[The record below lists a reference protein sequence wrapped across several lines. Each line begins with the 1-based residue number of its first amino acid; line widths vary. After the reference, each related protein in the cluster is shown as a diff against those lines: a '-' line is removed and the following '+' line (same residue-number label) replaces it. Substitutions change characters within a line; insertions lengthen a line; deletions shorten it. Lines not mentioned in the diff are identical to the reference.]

1 MDMDATEE
9 DAAHEKVPGTVRSR
23 TDLPRYE
30 GPLAVLANKEAK
42 LEDATLAGDVGKERA
57 LSVELA
63 RLYAERGLH
72 LGDALRLAERAAT
85 LGEEGGLSIELA
97 GWRAGLGDPAGAA
110 GHLELAGG
118 ARNLVRAGVLYGR
131 ARRATDAYRAF
142 EAAAREAPTDP
153 IPHELIGTLCSWAGD
168 VVSHELA
175 SEAYSRAAELRAD
188 LGEPDAALE
197 DLLRAFEVCPASPE
211 AAADVAASLA
221 ADGRP
226 RAAQELLRDHAAAL
240 EDAGHSDQ
248 ARAARLHRLTSAL
261 AADDLA
267 GALSA
272 SLDLGLFQGARHP
285 EVELRTDEVLA
296 RVGLPELLAL
306 RLVMRARGRTG
317 PQAAAS
323 WEAAARVYAN
333 DLSSDKDATAAL
345 VEAAVAN
352 PTSTSALD
360 ALRQRESRDDDQ
372 EGLVEA
378 LVRIVG
384 VVKPPEATLASRAA
398 LALELAELAGTRLGD
413 PALSDWAL
421 ERARAL
427 DSTQA
432 ELVAHSRGKLEA
444 ELSERDDEIARTEAL
459 LEARGSVQREARL
472 LHLKKLVSL
481 YGRAPAFETRTFETL
496 AAICRADPRDT
507 LALRSIA
514 LLFRREDPST
524 TSWSELYDSILRARL
539 EGECSRRDALFV
551 RTELVLL
558 SLRGDAPG
566 AALGIAGPMLDD
578 VSQNPRL
585 DESYAVG
592 AAGLALAVRGGE
604 GASREEARSL
614 SVLGEVLGEGLG
626 AIFLAAASE
635 RWREVGALVEARS
648 SAERAL
654 EMDSRCGQAATALAR
669 VSAVLGGRDAALAI
683 ERALG
688 VVVPRA
694 WLCDSLARIL
704 EAIGEQELAFAWTQR
719 WLALA
724 PSDRRAV
731 AELLRRC
738 LAGTDGGRITSAL
751 LWVLAQP
758 DPPDDRAVVFAD
770 ALAVLYTLDK
780 KAAEQVARRALDVF
794 GPKAEAFRE
803 RLLTMADEHGDRGLA
818 IALLERHVA
827 SSPAALWGDVLL
839 ELSHRRVEVGD
850 WDGACR
856 ELAKAAERA
865 DPELVVAVTDELLA
879 SERAVLLSD
888 GLVALWAARARA
900 SLVLLRS
907 RSEAGAETEAAVAD
921 DATRTEL
928 LRTTIEAFRTVGAL
942 RWDLAEDPRGAEQ
955 ALYEAA
961 ELDLRDGFEIYA
973 EDLRELAGVEPALSA
988 MHERWTLSTEEPTE
1002 KLVALGLAMAH
1013 LASEHG
1019 LAERALD
1026 AARRVL
1032 GVDATNAEA
1041 ISIAESQASHVA
1053 HGDVVIDE
1061 IYSALARQAMGIYG
1075 RRAAHYRA
1083 ARKLERL
1090 GSNSLAE
1097 RHAILAFEAVPNEGS
1112 SWQILTRL
1120 VDPIAGSEQAV
1131 EAFLQVASV
1140 APKHEVAVW
1149 YKRAL
1154 ELCGKDADGLSR
1166 ALDVLLRALVGVPET
1181 YFATQLHDV
1190 LKQLADFGPYPDLTA
1205 ERFERAVP
1213 SILKRLEGPDG
1224 ARAAVQLA
1232 KALLLLD
1239 AKRAAFA
1246 CLEAAADNDGGVE
1259 AFERLLGDVWQLA
1272 EDPELSAEFVR
1283 SVERRVVAPHS
1294 VVGPPLLGLAAAFA
1308 SELGDKHSELALSKR
1323 AEELTRAE
1331 AAPAESP
1338 GEDPFA
1344 DPSFLDSSPA
1354 PEAPSIPPATTPD
1367 GGEAPSAPVSP
1378 DEAPP
1383 TVVAPQG
1390 EPLRVTAPPATTP
1403 AEPPNPELSA
1413 AEPRTAAPSGRA
1425 RRASS
1430 VAEFH
1435 AVQDGFDA
1443 LFADLADRLVESGRS
1458 PSERPSMH
1466 PTAAPPPLQAPRL
1479 PDHPLATTAVS
1490 ATESRRDT
1498 SPPKAAHAGPSGAPP
1513 AAPDPLTV
1521 LLEQV
1526 ADTELAP
1533 ELRCASAIEA
1543 SQILE
1548 RAGDLKRAL
1557 RAIDGVPRT
1566 LSTGALADRRIALL
1580 RALGDGF
1587 GLIVAIDQR
1596 TSLGD
1601 LGDDAEAQL
1610 LIEASRLAAASGDE
1624 QGALVRARRA
1634 QRLTPTNPAVVLE
1647 SLLLEYRA
1655 RGMGTPRDAT
1665 QCLDTLHG
1673 IEGQV
1678 DDAHVEVFAFLL
1690 AEATDVIH
1698 GGGAGLRELAQRH
1711 AAVGPLPLIAL
1722 GMAERLLRARSFEAA
1737 VPLFEYALAGDL
1749 RDLRARP
1756 RVALAA
1762 ADAAIQAAP
1771 IPAAERFLAICDE
1784 APELR
1789 SQIERRRREIQ
1800 AHDPDPTVAAPV
1812 LRALAQESS
1821 GLVRARFL
1829 QRLGKVLARSN
1840 FEEGIKQLEDALV
1853 IARRDR
1859 SVAEEIRA
1867 DMLALIEEKS
1877 ARAAEA
1883 RGDARADAGPERR
1896 NASEAAPSEA
1906 APSEAAPSEAA
1917 PSEAAPSEPPRRRP
1931 VSEAPSSIPDRPATL
1946 PDPQP
1951 LPDLTSAPVLDEPPS
1966 SASVPST
1973 ERVDSAPSATVPS
1986 TEPSPSGEA
1995 SPLPRRRLP
2004 VPPPHAWPARPGLES
2019 VKERDLYEELCE
2031 GHPEAADDLL
2041 AFLGED
2047 RRRDRVLVQR
2057 FAALLE
2063 IGDGGRLTALRDEVL
2078 ADGDDAFAQALD
2090 HVLAVREGRSTPAP
2104 PLASQAREPDLVQA
2118 LLLRG
2123 AASRE
2128 TEALRLVW
2136 DAGLF
2141 RRDAGELG
2149 LTPKNRVAPS
2159 SSVLADLYREIAQ
2172 SLGSARALHHL
2183 PDASSHGIDVA
2194 LVAQPAVVVR
2204 GPAMRTREV
2213 SFQLAYCHATALPD
2227 LILAAHLS
2235 ETALRSIF
2243 AVLLAAFGPVSD
2255 DAPPSSEVFRDEAR
2269 LSADLWQRISP
2280 ASERRLRE
2288 LLNTGPLSVEGARSA
2303 ARLVGWRA
2311 GLFVTGDLWHTL
2323 SVVARTESLTWPLER
2338 TSREEGLADLCRASP
2353 AVRDLVSLA
2362 ARGEYAAAR
2371 WAAPITRAS
2380 RF

>member
-1 MDMDATEE
+1 MEMDPTGEE
-9 DAAHEKVPGTVRSR
+9 AAHEKVPGTVRSR

-42 LEDATLAGDVGKERA
+42 LEDATLAGDVATERT

-63 RLYAERGLH
+63 RLYAERGLY
-72 LGDALRLAERAAT
+72 LDDALRLAERAAT
-85 LGEEGGLSIELA
+85 LGEGGALAIELA

-142 EAAAREAPTDP
+142 DAAAREVPTDP
-153 IPHELIGTLCSWAGD
+153 IPHELMGTLCSWAGD
-168 VVSHELA
+168 VVSHEHA

-188 LGEPDAALE
+188 LGDPDAALE

-221 ADGRP
+221 GDGRP
-226 RAAQELLRDHAAAL
+226 RAAEELLRDHTAAL
-240 EDAGHSDQ
+240 EDAGHPDQ
-248 ARAARLHRLTSAL
+248 ARAARLQRLTSSL
-261 AADDLA
+261 SSDDLA
-267 GALSA
+267 GALA
-272 SLDLGLFQGARHP
+272 AALDLGLFQSEPNP
-285 EVELRTDEVLA
+285 EVDLRTDEVLG

-306 RLVMRARGRTG
+306 RLVLRARRRGG
-317 PQAAAS
+317 AQAAAT
-323 WEAAARVYAN
+323 WEAAARVFAT
-333 DLSSDKDATAAL
+333 DLAAEKDATAAL
-345 VEAAVAN
+345 VEAAVAD
-352 PTSTSALD
+352 PTSSSALD

-384 VVKPPEATLASRAA
+384 VVKPPEATLSSRAA
-398 LALELAELAGTRLGD
+398 LALELAELAASRLQD

-421 ERARAL
+421 ERARML
-427 DSTQA
+427 DSTQS

-444 ELSERDDEIARTEAL
+444 ELAERDDEIVRTEAL
-459 LEARGSVQREARL
+459 LEARGNVQREARL

-507 LALRSIA
+507 LALRSLA
-514 LLFRREDPST
+514 LLFRRENGTPS
-524 TSWSELYDSILRARL
+524 SWSELYDSILRARL
-539 EGECSRRDALFV
+539 EGECSRRDSLFV

-558 SLRGDAPG
+558 ALGGDAPG
-566 AALGIAGPMLDD
+566 AALSIAGAMLDE
-578 VSQNPRL
+578 VTESPRL
-585 DESYAVG
+585 DESYTVG
-592 AAGLALAVRGGE
+592 AAGLALAVRGSE

-614 SVLGEVLGEGLG
+614 AVLGEVLGEGLG

-635 RWREVGALVEARS
+635 RWREVGALVESRS
-648 SAERAL
+648 TAERAL
-654 EMDSRCGQAATALAR
+654 EMDGRCGQAATALAR
-669 VSAVLGGRDAALAI
+669 VSAVLGGRDSALAI

-694 WLCDSLARIL
+694 WLCDALARIL

-738 LAGTDGGRITSAL
+738 LTGTDGGRIASAL
-751 LWVLAQP
+751 AWVLAQP
-758 DPPDDRAVVFAD
+758 DPPDDRAAIFVD
-770 ALAVLYTLDK
+770 ALVTLYALDR
-780 KAAEQVARRALDVF
+780 KAGEQVARRALDVF

-803 RLLTMADEHGDRGLA
+803 RLLALADEHGDRGLA

-827 SSPAALWGDVLL
+827 SSPAALSGDVLL

-865 DPELVVAVTDELLA
+865 DPELVVAATDELLA

-900 SLVLLRS
+900 SLALLR
-907 RSEAGAETEAAVAD
+907 RGTRGATHGATTGVETEEGT
-921 DATRTEL
+921 TRTDL
-928 LRTTIEAFRTVGAL
+928 LSVTVEAFRTLGAL

-961 ELDLRDGFEIYA
+961 ELDQRDGFEIYA
-973 EDLRELAGVEPALSA
+973 EDLRELAGSEPALSA
-988 MHERWTLSTEEPTE
+988 MHERWSLSTDAPPE

-1013 LASEHG
+1013 LAAEHG

-1032 GVDATNAEA
+1032 GVEPSNAEA
-1041 ISIAESQASHVA
+1041 ISIAESQASHVP

-1061 IYSALARQAMGIYG
+1061 IYGALARQAMGIYG

-1090 GSNSLAE
+1090 GSTALAE
-1097 RHAILAFEAVPNEGS
+1097 RHAILAFEAVPSEGS
-1112 SWQILTRL
+1112 SWAILMRL
-1120 VDPIAGSEQAV
+1120 VDPITGSQQAV
-1131 EAFLQVASV
+1131 EAFLQVASS

-1190 LKQLADFGPYPDLTA
+1190 LKQLADFGPYPDLTR

-1213 SILKRLEGPDG
+1213 SVLKRLEGPDG

-1239 AKRAAFA
+1239 AKRAAFD
-1246 CLEAAADNDGGVE
+1246 CLEAAAEYDGGVE

-1272 EDPELSAEFVR
+1272 EDAELSAEFVR

-1308 SELGDKHSELALSKR
+1308 SELGDKDSELALSRR

-1331 AAPAESP
+1331 APPTESA

-1344 DPSFLDSSPA
+1344 DPAFLDSSPPA
-1354 PEAPSIPPATTPD
+1354 DLASGSVEPAASSSAPSPD
-1367 GGEAPSAPVSP
+1367 TSR

-1383 TVVAPQG
+1383 TVVTPVDEPRQLTVPS
-1390 EPLRVTAPPATTP
+1390 EPLRQ
-1403 AEPPNPELSA
+1403 AEPAAAGGASPSPEPETKSPTL
-1413 AEPRTAAPSGRA
+1413 RV

-1430 VAEFH
+1430 VADFH

-1443 LFADLADRLVESGRS
+1443 LFADLGDRLADSARF

-1466 PTAAPPPLQAPRL
+1466 PTAAPPAMPQRPPPAIT
-1479 PDHPLATTAVS
+1479 DHPLASTAVS
-1490 ATESRRDT
+1490 PTDRTSRDT
-1498 SPPKAAHAGPSGAPP
+1498 SKPDEPPPGSLTRPSAHPS
-1513 AAPDPLTV
+1513 AAPRERDPLTD
-1521 LLEQV
+1521 LLEQLS
-1526 ADTELAP
+1526 DTDLAP
-1533 ELRCASAIEA
+1533 DLRCESAIAA
-1543 SQILE
+1543 SRLLE
-1548 RAGDLKRAL
+1548 SAGDLQRAL

-1580 RALGDGF
+1580 RALGDSF

-1601 LGDDAEAQL
+1601 LSDDAEAAL
-1610 LIEASRLAAASGDE
+1610 LVEASRLSAASGDE

-1634 QRLTPTNPAVVLE
+1634 LRLTPTNPAVVLE

-1655 RGMGTPRDAT
+1655 RGMGTPRDAS
-1665 QCLDTLHG
+1665 QMLETLRG
-1673 IEGQV
+1673 VEAQV
-1678 DDAHVEVFAFLL
+1678 DEAQTELFAFLL

-1711 AAVGPLPLIAL
+1711 ATVGPLPLIAL

-1737 VPLFEYALAGDL
+1737 VPLFEQALAGDL
-1749 RDLRARP
+1749 RDLRARH

-1762 ADAAIQAAP
+1762 ADAAIQAVA
-1771 IPAAERFLAICDE
+1771 IPAAERFLEICDE

-1789 SQIERRRREIQ
+1789 TQIERRRREIH
-1800 AHDPDPTVAAPV
+1800 AHDPDPEVAAPV

-1829 QRLGKVLARSN
+1829 QRLGKVLARTS
-1840 FEEGIKQLEDALV
+1840 FEDGIKQLEDALV

-1859 SVAEEIRA
+1859 AVAEEIRA

-1877 ARAAEA
+1877 ARGA
-1883 RGDARADAGPERR
+1883 DARAAAAPRSAGEPDDAPASAGP
-1896 NASEAAPSEA
+1896 SS
-1906 APSEAAPSEAA
+1906 
-1917 PSEAAPSEPPRRRP
+1917 PPLRRP
-1931 VSEAPSSIPDRPATL
+1931 TSEAPSSIPDRPATL
-1946 PDPQP
+1946 PEPELSFEP
-1951 LPDLTSAPVLDEPPS
+1951 EGSAE
-1966 SASVPST
+1966 A
-1973 ERVDSAPSATVPS
+1973 SAPSTTFPS
-1986 TEPSPSGEA
+1986 TAPSPSPVLAPGPSDENEGA
-1995 SPLPRRRLP
+1995 APPLPELPRRRLP
-2004 VPPPHAWPARPGLES
+2004 IPPPHAWPARPSLES

-2031 GHPEAADDLL
+2031 GHPEAADELL
-2041 AFLGED
+2041 ALVGD
-2047 RRRDRVLVQR
+2047 GRRRDRVLVQR

-2063 IGDGGRLTALRDEVL
+2063 VGDGSRLLALRDEVL
-2078 ADGDDAFAQALD
+2078 ADGDDAYVQALD

-2123 AASRE
+2123 ASSRE
-2128 TEALRLVW
+2128 TDALRLVW

-2141 RRDAGELG
+2141 RRDPGELG

-2159 SSVLADLYREIAQ
+2159 TSVLADVYREIFQ
-2172 SLGSARALHHL
+2172 VLGSPRALHHL
-2183 PDASSHGIDVA
+2183 PDATPHSIDVA

-2204 GPAMRTREV
+2204 GPAVRTREV
-2213 SFQLAYCHATALPD
+2213 SFQLASSHATALPD
-2227 LILAAHLS
+2227 LILAAHLPEAS
-2235 ETALRSIF
+2235 LRSIF

-2255 DAPPSSEVFRDEAR
+2255 DAPPSSEVFRDESR

-2280 ASERRLRE
+2280 AAERRLRE
-2288 LLNTGPLSVEGARSA
+2288 ILTAGPLSVDAARA
-2303 ARLVGWRA
+2303 TARLVGWRA

-2323 SVVARTESLTWPLER
+2323 SVVARAESLAWPLER
-2338 TSREEGLADLCRASP
+2338 ASHDEALADLCRASP
-2353 AVRDLVSLA
+2353 AARDLVGLA